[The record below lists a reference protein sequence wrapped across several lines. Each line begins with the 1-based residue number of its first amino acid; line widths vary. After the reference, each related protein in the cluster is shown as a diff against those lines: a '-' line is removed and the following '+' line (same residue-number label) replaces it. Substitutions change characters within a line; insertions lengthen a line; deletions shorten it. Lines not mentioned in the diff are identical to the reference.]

1 MPLWAWLFFVL
12 LIRYGAF
19 VQWRA
24 WDKRHCCSKAEFQV
38 DSSARRLADLPTEQG
53 PNNRVR
59 WTSSRRIPRT
69 LNVRFPPEVAV
80 RDFDPFLRLA
90 SADDTLAS
98 LDCVIADPATSSLWC
113 Q

>member
-12 LIRYGAF
+12 LITYGAF

-53 PNNRVR
+53 PNNRVDGLLPAGSR
-59 WTSSRRIPRT
+59 EPSTFAFHPKLPSETSTHSC
-69 LNVRFPPEVAV
+69 
-80 RDFDPFLRLA
+80 D
-90 SADDTLAS
+90 
-98 LDCVIADPATSSLWC
+98 
-113 Q
+113 